1 MRLIDA
7 EPLENRVTELR
18 KVFRGEAREALDLVA
33 AAIIKAPT
41 AEIVSHND
49 KGWLIK
55 AEVYG
60 DGVDIWLRGQ
70 GNIIEVIDGGK
81 KSGN

>member
-7 EPLENRVTELR
+7 EPLKNRVTELR

-41 AEIVSHND
+41 AEIVSGELCAIHFKERTGAN
-49 KGWLIK
+49 
-55 AEVYG
+55 AT
-60 DGVDIWLRGQ
+60 
-70 GNIIEVIDGGK
+70 
-81 KSGN
+81 ST